1 MDVFPRRFPQSKSG
15 GCALPLNFPSENW
28 SQREMF
34 EPDPRCRA
42 RTENGST
49 GRGRE
54 TEQESART
62 VRTAASEMKDRITK
76 DPVKTRGNDGRWSR
90 GAVHPVRCDRQGSA
104 PREKSKRPPH
114 HVQESADA
122 DLDPDET
129 AEDLVS
135 VSPFPQLE
143 RTEASGRTGSQT
155 VGVMPGEESDAAPIP
170 VRITPRA
177 HEVWQ
182 TLGSFTVVQT
192 DAALK
197 LPTVMTLP
205 IESSDPEPREKRK
218 KTATASHRLS
228 NIRGADSML
237 DKAKTRGDA
246 GENGKKHEP
255 GDKRPVNRFPAKGE
269 EIGKKRESR
278 KSSGNIRD
286 GGHRSNRSSSS
297 GSVAGSTGREH
308 EPRGDSTGREREPR
322 GVSTG
327 REREPRGVSTGRER
341 EPRGDSTG
349 RKREPRGDS
358 TGREREPRGDS
369 TGRTGKDDLA
379 RELSR
384 SSALSER
391 ERQRRQRH
399 REKRS
404 AAILAKRDKLMKIYK
419 MDCEAF
425 ATVAKQLIAQDASL
439 EERVASAVKKSLQLI
454 GERCLAELKETIAKW
469 DAANVLKKRR

>member
-1 MDVFPRRFPQSKSG
+1 MVIG
-15 GCALPLNFPSENW
+15 GF
-28 SQREMF
+28 
-34 EPDPRCRA
+34 
-42 RTENGST
+42 
-49 GRGRE
+49 
-54 TEQESART
+54 
-62 VRTAASEMKDRITK
+62 
-76 DPVKTRGNDGRWSR
+76 R
-90 GAVHPVRCDRQGSA
+90 GAVHPACCDRQDSS

-122 DLDPDET
+122 DLDPDVT

-143 RTEASGRTGSQT
+143 RTGASGRTGSQT
-155 VGVMPGEESDAAPIP
+155 VGAMPGEESDAAPIP
-170 VRITPRA
+170 VRIT
-177 HEVWQ
+177 
-182 TLGSFTVVQT
+182 L
-192 DAALK
+192 
-197 LPTVMTLP
+197 
-205 IESSDPEPREKRK
+205 
-218 KTATASHRLS
+218 
-228 NIRGADSML
+228 RGADSML

-269 EIGKKRESR
+269 EIGKAEMQPVRVLSTEPLEKFV
-278 KSSGNIRD
+278 KVLDNKPNLTGD
-286 GGHRSNRSSSS
+286 
-297 GSVAGSTGREH
+297 STGRGGEPRGVSTGRGR
-308 EPRGDSTGREREPR
+308 EPRGDSTGRGGESRGVSTGRGREPR

-327 REREPRGVSTGRER
+327 REREPRGV
-341 EPRGDSTG
+341 
-349 RKREPRGDS
+349 
-358 TGREREPRGDS
+358 S

-439 EERVASAVKKSLQLI
+439 EERVALAVKKSLQLI